1 MAFYQIQHFS
11 KVLGMNM
18 PFSVILPDEIAEE
31 KIKTLYLLHG
41 KGDNH
46 LSWALNSKAKNY
58 AYKHNL
64 ALIMPS
70 AQLSFYTDMDKGFDF
85 FKYVALEIP
94 RVAERMF
101 PCIAGDREKRF
112 VAGLSMGGYGAL
124 KLALSHPE
132 MFSRAFCFSSV
143 IDLKRRINSQ
153 KPELKRFFKC
163 VFGEGV
169 QPEDDLF
176 SLAEN
181 FKDAVKPS
189 IYMSCG
195 RNDGFIIE
203 NRELIQILKA
213 NCFDVSYYEE
223 EGIGHSWDFWDSELK
238 KTCDYIGGID

>member
-31 KIKTLYLLHG
+31 EIKTLYLLHG

-85 FKYVALEIP
+85 FTYVALEIP

-101 PCIAGDREKRF
+101 PYIARDREKRF

-124 KLALSHPE
+124 KLALRHPE
-132 MFSRAFCFSSV
+132 MFSKAFCFSSA
-143 IDLKRRINSQ
+143 IDLKGRINSQ
-153 KPELKRFFKC
+153 KSEVKHFLKLI
-163 VFGEGV
+163 FGENIKS
-169 QPEDDLF
+169 QDDLF
-176 SLAEN
+176 SLTDN
-181 FKDAVKPS
+181 FKKPLKSS

-195 RNDGFIIE
+195 GNDGFIIE

-213 NCFDVSYYEE
+213 NSFDVSYYEE
-223 EGIGHSWDFWDSELK
+223 EGIGHSWDFWDSELRK
-238 KTCDYIGGID
+238 ICDYIGGID